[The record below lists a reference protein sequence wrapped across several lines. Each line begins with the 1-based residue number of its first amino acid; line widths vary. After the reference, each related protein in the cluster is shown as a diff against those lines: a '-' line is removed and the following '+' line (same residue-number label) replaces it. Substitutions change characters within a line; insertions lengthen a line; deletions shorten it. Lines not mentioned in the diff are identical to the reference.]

1 MSDIKQGES
10 YSCDHTEA
18 VKSAPSPKGKST
30 AAKGKSEAPSASE
43 EKASAAPEHRAPT
56 NQYGGPWRGDHPS
69 KDPAP
74 QATPFDSSKNELDGH
89 SLKKP
94 SKRK

>member
-1 MSDIKQGES
+1 MSDRKQGES
-10 YSCDHTEA
+10 YACDPTEA
-18 VKSAPSPKGKST
+18 VKSAPSAKGKST
-30 AAKGKSEAPSASE
+30 KARGKSETPSASQ
-43 EKASAAPEHRAPT
+43 EKASMAPEHRGQK

-74 QATPFDSSKNELDGH
+74 HAPSFDSSKMELDGH
-89 SLKKP
+89 ALKKP